1 MEPRSVE
8 GCEEEVRGWLEP
20 RRARESSDAV
30 AARCGSGAWVCD
42 SSDRWPAGCDDSRLD
57 ELLPL
62 LSDDL
67 KTPGGPECR
76 CGRVGVGYF
85 PVKTPP

>member
-8 GCEEEVRGWLEP
+8 GCEEEVMGWLEP

-57 ELLPL
+57 ELLLLLAAAAVEGAGWMMRLGLTPL
-62 LSDDL
+62 MI
-67 KTPGGPECR
+67 
-76 CGRVGVGYF
+76 VINF
-85 PVKTPP
+85 